1 MATKPRIPVF
11 RSKLPGLQSAS
22 RLPRTKLSSR
32 SSQEGSSSNE
42 AVGGTLKSKYNS
54 KAKNNRCEV
63 TDNIRFIDKNGN
75 RNNISA
81 PKHEQIT
88 VVNSVHESSIESAQ
102 DIEENCEVVSLCSA
116 EPSPNKSHHG
126 YDLSVLRGCRS
137 RFRSKET
144 RKAVCRQIHLQLL
157 IGVTGHSDKEENG
170 NYSEFY
176 LTGENGVEFEALA
189 PDLIA
194 FKRFQEL
201 SRTTSPTG
209 STVSNDSDN
218 HTRARLPLPSS
229 TFVKNKPKSVHSKTK
244 PSNFGAS
251 KPKSLYQ
258 RGKEKRIGLPTKS
271 TTISP
276 SNAMDYVRQI
286 TNRSTSL
293 EVKLARRRNEIKTEP
308 TRKISAPARQGAKGD
323 GKWTTDLDAAM
334 NLNRRQSQPTIDE
347 S

>member
-1 MATKPRIPVF
+1 
-11 RSKLPGLQSAS
+11 
-22 RLPRTKLSSR
+22 
-32 SSQEGSSSNE
+32 
-42 AVGGTLKSKYNS
+42 
-54 KAKNNRCEV
+54 NRCEV

-116 EPSPNKSHHG
+116 EPSPNKSHH
-126 YDLSVLRGCRS
+126 
-137 RFRSKET
+137 
-144 RKAVCRQIHLQLL
+144 
-157 IGVTGHSDKEENG
+157 GVTGHSDKEENG